1 MGNCGGK
8 PKDDMDKPEI
18 RQVSTP
24 EEAVSAVRWRS
35 LDELKQMI
43 TTKEQATMVDPKTGN
58 QPIHVAS
65 QNGLLDKVQY
75 LVSLG
80 ADVTVGNLNG
90 QTPLHMTE
98 SYEYPEV
105 SEFLVSQ
112 GASMKATNNAGI
124 PAEFGLDGERD
135 LSHPL
140 NALKLA
146 ETTDEVLSALSA
158 LKNSKPSKGANT
170 YAHPDLQ
177 EGVDKAAFIQLGMK
191 RKKVLGADVWT
202 EACAGLFKDVIDG
215 LP

>member
-1 MGNCGGK
+1 
-8 PKDDMDKPEI
+8 
-18 RQVSTP
+18 
-24 EEAVSAVRWRS
+24 
-35 LDELKQMI
+35 
-43 TTKEQATMVDPKTGN
+43 MVDPKTGN

-158 LKNSKPSKGANT
+158 LKNSKPSKGAKAF
-170 YAHPDLQ
+170 AHPAL
-177 EGVDKAAFIQLGMK
+177 EENGVDKGEFIQLGLK
-191 RKKVLGADVWT
+191 RKKVLGEDVWT
-202 EACAGLFKDVIDG
+202 EECAELFKKVVDG